1 MTDASTLTTGSNPM
15 RHLLSSSDRVLVSLV
30 LALATLSLPWL
41 GGCASGA
48 SGGARIEAADL
59 DRLTGAGW
67 KGSLIYRDYQTNKP
81 TAIETTLDV
90 ARVEGS
96 DTPRW
101 DFRRGYPK
109 EPHANAGEVIALSAD
124 GTMLGEERVIERA
137 QLPGGGVKIVT
148 EQESMDNDKPSRFR
162 FVYTIDERSLR
173 IVKLVRTGDEPEF
186 ERNRVELTR

>member
-1 MTDASTLTTGSNPM
+1 
-15 RHLLSSSDRVLVSLV
+15 VLVSLV
-30 LALATLSLPWL
+30 LALAALPLL

-48 SGGARIEAADL
+48 SGGARVEPADL
-59 DRLTGAGW
+59 DRLTGVGW

-96 DTPRW
+96 ETPQW

-109 EPHANAGEVIALSAD
+109 EPHANANEVIALNAD

-137 QLPGGGVKIVT
+137 ALPGGGVKIVT
-148 EQESMDNDKPSRFR
+148 EQESTDNDKPARFR

-186 ERNRVELTR
+186 ERNRIELTR

>member
-1 MTDASTLTTGSNPM
+1 MQ
-15 RHLLSSSDRVLVSLV
+15 HLFCSPDRVLVSLLLV
-30 LALATLSLPWL
+30 LAAFSMSLV

-48 SGGARIEAADL
+48 SGAARVEAADL
-59 DRLTGAGW
+59 DRLTGTTW

-96 DTPRW
+96 ETPRW

-109 EPHANAGEVIALSAD
+109 EPHANANELIALNAD
-124 GTMLGEERVIERA
+124 GTMLGEERVVERA
-137 QLPGGGVKIVT
+137 ALPGGGVKIVT
-148 EQESMDNDKPSRFR
+148 EQESKDNNKPALLR